1 MIMHLLS
8 TAGAIASRKERFS
21 ALGDYQKKTRLR
33 WPIARRRG
41 LARLKRK
48 SPATMPL
55 DNTERL
61 YLERQVTLA
70 RAVIAALSLVALLE
84 TSGPPVRPLAV
95 VVLSAYL
102 VMALSAVLVD
112 RLLGEVRFRIPLAVD
127 FVVLAVFLYLTPSV
141 SAFWFLFLFAV
152 FALATRG
159 STKAM
164 LALVAVATVG
174 IIVRVAVEEPFRWQ
188 SIWHWVVIGL
198 GTLVSGLGMGFL
210 GAREWEHL
218 ERRQFLEKITGL
230 LQFEHGLNESIRQTL
245 GELALEF
252 HSEQACLAIL
262 DDELERLFVW
272 KVRPSDPEPHGPE
285 TLPPARAESFLF
297 DSLEVSMGWNYQN
310 GSSGGFGWDRR
321 TGATVRKPPPPPAST
336 RDEMAARSLM
346 VVTIES
352 DGRSAGRVLLVNP
365 SAVKRKF
372 SAGDLRWFEQIIRH
386 IAPPLENIFLLRGLR
401 ARAIESERSR
411 ISRDLHDGIL
421 QTLLSLKI
429 QLGVLQHKLPR
440 TPEQACAELAGLQK
454 TVAQESEELRRMV
467 TDMRPLRVESAD
479 MRELMLGFAE
489 RFRSEHG
496 LAVDLFIEDRDLR
509 LPDRI
514 CRELF
519 QIYREALHNVKKH
532 ATASHVVVKLE
543 QDEAKV
549 FLVVDDN
556 GQGFSFS
563 GRYTSEE
570 LDRLRLGP
578 ISIKERTRGVG
589 GTLTVES
596 NPGHG
601 ARLTVEIPLN

>member
-1 MIMHLLS
+1 
-8 TAGAIASRKERFS
+8 
-21 ALGDYQKKTRLR
+21 
-33 WPIARRRG
+33 
-41 LARLKRK
+41 
-48 SPATMPL
+48 MPL

-84 TSGPPVRPLAV
+84 TSGTPVRPLAAF
-95 VVLSAYL
+95 VLSAYL
-102 VMALSAVLVD
+102 VLALSAVLAD
-112 RLLGEVRFRIPLAVD
+112 RLLAELRFGIPLVFD
-127 FVVLAVFLYLTPSV
+127 FAVLAAFVYLTPSV

-152 FALATRG
+152 FAVAARG
-159 STKAM
+159 NTKAM
-164 LALVAVATVG
+164 FGVVALATIG
-174 IIVRVAVEEPFRWQ
+174 IIARVAVEEQFRWE
-188 SIWHWVVIGL
+188 SIWHWIAIGF

-218 ERRQFLEKITGL
+218 ERRQFLQKITGL
-230 LQFEHGLNESIRQTL
+230 LQFEHGLNESIRRAL
-245 GELALEF
+245 GELALAF
-252 HSEQACLAIL
+252 DSEQACLAVL

-272 KVRPSDPEPHGPE
+272 KVRPSDPEPRGPE
-285 TLPPARAESFLF
+285 TLSPGRAETFLF
-297 DSLEVSMGWNYQN
+297 DSLETSMCWNYQN
-310 GSSGGFGWDRR
+310 GASGGFGWDRR
-321 TGATVRKPPPPPAST
+321 TGARVRRLPPPPAST
-336 RDEMAARSLM
+336 RDEGGARSLM
-346 VVTIES
+346 AVTIES
-352 DGRSAGRVLLVNP
+352 GGRPAGRVFLVNP
-365 SAVKRKF
+365 TAPHGKF
-372 SAGDLRWFEQIIRH
+372 SPGDLRWFEQIIRH
-386 IAPPLENIFLLRGLR
+386 IAPPLENVFLLRGLR
-401 ARAIESERSR
+401 ARTIESERSR

-429 QLGVLQHKLPR
+429 QLDVLRHRFPQ
-440 TPEQACAELAGLQK
+440 TPEQACAELNGLQK
-454 TVAQESEELRRMV
+454 TVQQESEELRRMV

-496 LAVDLFIEDRDLR
+496 LAVDLFIEDRDLH

-519 QIYREALHNVKKH
+519 QIYREALHNIKKH

-563 GRYTSEE
+563 GRYASEE